1 MRAWLR
7 PLLLVSALAAL
18 PLFEAKPA
26 EASVCIALTFDT
38 LVHDSTSA
46 SLVTAVEKKSVW
58 EGGRIVSYTRVHVD
72 QKIAGDLNV
81 GDETWVASL
90 GGVVGTVGQ
99 IVDGEPQLHVGV
111 PYLLFLRP
119 DASGTSGTRI
129 VTGRAQGEIHLKTI
143 TNAKGL
149 PVLQAVKNPGAG
161 ELLPPKASTTTTT
174 TVAPKL
180 ANDVVAD
187 RPVADVVKDV
197 AAAWSKQHAP

>member
-1 MRAWLR
+1 MTRSWLR

-18 PLFEAKPA
+18 PVLGATPA
-26 EASVCIALTFDT
+26 QASVCIALTFDS

-46 SLVTAVEKKSVW
+46 SFATPVERKSVW
-58 EGGRIVSYTRVHVD
+58 EDGRIVTYTRVHID
-72 QKIAGDLNV
+72 QKIAGDLQA

-119 DASGTSGTRI
+119 DRSATSGTRI
-129 VTGRAQGEIHLKTI
+129 VTGRAQGEVHLKAV
-143 TNAKGL
+143 TNAKGVS
-149 PVLQAVKNPGAG
+149 VLQTVRNPGAG
-161 ELLPPKASTTTTT
+161 ELLAPKATASTK
-174 TVAPKL
+174 VIPRL
-180 ANDVVAD
+180 ATDIVAD
-187 RPVADVVKDV
+187 RPAADVAKDV